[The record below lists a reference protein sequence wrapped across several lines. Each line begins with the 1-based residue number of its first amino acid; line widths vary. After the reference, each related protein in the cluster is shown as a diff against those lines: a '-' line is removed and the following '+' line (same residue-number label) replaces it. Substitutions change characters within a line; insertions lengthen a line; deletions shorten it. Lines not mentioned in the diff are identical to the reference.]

1 MKGIV
6 KEDIVN
12 TILEGYS
19 INGIAVHRDSE
30 DCAKDNLGKEVEYEL
45 NYDGYR
51 RFGIFS
57 QKFYEKA
64 KIIL

>member
-19 INGIAVHRDSE
+19 INNIPVHPDSE
-30 DCAKDNLGKEVEYEL
+30 DLAKENVGKEVEYEL
-45 NYDGYR
+45 NHDGYR
-51 RFGIFS
+51 
-57 QKFYEKA
+57 
-64 KIIL
+64 